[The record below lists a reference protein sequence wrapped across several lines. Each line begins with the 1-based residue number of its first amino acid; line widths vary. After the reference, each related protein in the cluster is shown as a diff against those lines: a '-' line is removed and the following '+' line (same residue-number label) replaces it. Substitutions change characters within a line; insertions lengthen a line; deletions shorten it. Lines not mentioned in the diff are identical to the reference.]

1 MEVEGGV
8 AAVAVDLRT
17 EVVGLVRQPGVDV
30 GEDAGLG
37 FRNGHFLL
45 RTPAPDIMK
54 LIWGVRSGA
63 SFIVG
68 GHEMPLQVDVI
79 FIFL

>member
-1 MEVEGGV
+1 MGCEGDVDTGVVEVEGGV

-45 RTPAPDIMK
+45 STPAPDIMK
-54 LIWGVRSGA
+54 LI
-63 SFIVG
+63 
-68 GHEMPLQVDVI
+68 
-79 FIFL
+79 